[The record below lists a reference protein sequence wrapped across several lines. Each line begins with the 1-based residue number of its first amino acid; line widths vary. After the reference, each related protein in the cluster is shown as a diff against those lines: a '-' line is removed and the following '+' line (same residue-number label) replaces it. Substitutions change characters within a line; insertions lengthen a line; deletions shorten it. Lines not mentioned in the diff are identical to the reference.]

1 MSMTDLPSFHDGHL
15 DGFITTGK
23 TVSLYLRTQA
33 GLKFTLLLREPTV
46 FRGNN
51 FREGNILFDVTVRDT
66 SGLAPSEI
74 AELLELSEVHARVF
88 DYEQW
93 LSKAGENSL
102 LLVESTP
109 SYGGE
114 FRAVC
119 ANIQL
124 SEGYQLP

>member
-66 SGLAPSEI
+66 SGLVPSEI
-74 AELLELSEVHARVF
+74 AELLELYRKFTLEFSTTNNGLAKVARIRCCSSSRHRATAASLGQCARV
-88 DYEQW
+88 
-93 LSKAGENSL
+93 SS
-102 LLVESTP
+102 
-109 SYGGE
+109 
-114 FRAVC
+114 
-119 ANIQL
+119 
-124 SEGYQLP
+124 